1 MFANRYT
8 ALVDACSLVSV
19 WRRNLLL
26 SLAEAEFFRLRWSQT
41 ILDETERA
49 LAKLHHQRGN
59 SGGDARAGKAI
70 AAMTKAFPEAMVDDF
85 AQLLANPLG
94 LPDPNDEHVIA
105 AAVKTQAQ
113 AIVTENI
120 SDFPADLLGRLN
132 LEARTADEFIAD
144 TIALEEGLAIP
155 AIRNMR
161 LRLKRPEMD
170 ASDLLRSFEAHGL
183 FETASVL
190 TQHIGS
196 I

>member
-26 SLAEAEFFRLRWSQT
+26 SLAEAEFFRLRWSQS

-49 LAKLHHQRGN
+49 LAKLHRQRG
-59 SGGDARAGKAI
+59 STDGVARAQQAI
-70 AAMTKAFPEAMVDDF
+70 TSMTRAFPEAMVDDF
-85 AQLLANPLG
+85 SRLLANPVG
-94 LPDPNDEHVIA
+94 LPDPNDEHVVA

-120 SDFPADLLGRLN
+120 SDFPADLLGELN

-161 LRLKRPEMD
+161 LRLKRPAMD
-170 ASDLLRSFEAHGL
+170 ASDLMRSFEAHGL

-190 TQHIGS
+190 SQHIGS

>member
-59 SGGDARAGKAI
+59 ADGDARARKAI

-132 LEARTADEFIAD
+132 LEPRTADEFIAD

-161 LRLKRPEMD
+161 LRLKRPEME

-183 FETASVL
+183 FETVSVL

>member
-19 WRRNLLL
+19 LRRNLLL
-26 SLAEAEFFRLRWSQT
+26 SLAEAEFYRLRWSQP

-49 LAKLHHQRGN
+49 LAKLHRQRGN
-59 SGGDARAGKAI
+59 TDGDARAQRAV
-70 AAMTKAFPEAMVDDF
+70 AAMIKAFPDAMVDDF
-85 AQLLANPLG
+85 SELLAEPIG
-94 LPDPNDEHVIA
+94 LPDSKDEHVIA

-120 SDFPADLLGRLN
+120 SDFPAELLSRLK

-161 LRLKRPEMD
+161 LRLKRPRMD
-170 ASDLLRSFEAHGL
+170 GSDLLRSFEAHGL
-183 FETASVL
+183 FETVSVL
-190 TQHIGS
+190 TPHIGS

>member
-8 ALVDACSLVSV
+8 AFVDACSLVSV

-49 LAKLHHQRGN
+49 LAKLHLQRGN
-59 SGGDARAGKAI
+59 TDGDTRARQAV
-70 AAMTKAFPEAMVDDF
+70 AAMMKAFPEAMVDEF
-85 AQLLANPLG
+85 TSLLANSVG
-94 LPDPNDEHVIA
+94 LLDPNDEHVIA

-120 SDFPADLLGRLN
+120 SDFPAELLGKLN

-144 TIALEEGLAIP
+144 TIELEEGLAIP

-161 LRLKRPEMD
+161 LRLKRPEME
-170 ASDLLRSFEAHGL
+170 AGDLLRSFEAHGL
-183 FETASVL
+183 FETVSVL

>member
-26 SLAEAEFFRLRWSQT
+26 SLAEADFFRLRWSQT
-41 ILDETERA
+41 ILGETERA

-59 SGGDARAGKAI
+59 SDGDARARKAI

-120 SDFPADLLGRLN
+120 SDFPAELLGKLN

>member
-49 LAKLHHQRGN
+49 LVKLHLQRGN
-59 SGGDARAGKAI
+59 TDGDTRARHAV
-70 AAMTKAFPEAMVDDF
+70 AAMTKAFPEAMVDEF
-85 AQLLANPLG
+85 TSLLANPVG

-120 SDFPADLLGRLN
+120 SDFPADLLGKLN

-144 TIALEEGLAIP
+144 TIELEEGLAIP

-161 LRLKRPEMD
+161 LRLKRPEME

-183 FETASVL
+183 FETVSVL

>member
-19 WRRNLLL
+19 LRRNLLL
-26 SLAEAEFFRLRWSQT
+26 SLAEAEFFRLRWSQP

-49 LAKLHHQRGN
+49 LTNLHHQRGN
-59 SGGDARAGKAI
+59 ADAAARARRAI
-70 AAMTKAFPEAMVDDF
+70 AAMTTAFPEAMVDDF
-85 AQLLANPLG
+85 AQLLAKPIG

-105 AAVKTQAQ
+105 AAVKTQAH

-120 SDFPADLLGRLN
+120 ADFPVELLSKLN
-132 LEARTADEFIAD
+132 LETRTADEFIAD

-161 LRLKRPEMD
+161 LRLTRPEMD

-183 FETASVL
+183 FETVSVL

>member
-26 SLAEAEFFRLRWSQT
+26 SLAEAEFFRLHWSQT
-41 ILDETERA
+41 ILGETERA

-59 SGGDARAGKAI
+59 ADGDTRARKAI

-94 LPDPNDEHVIA
+94 LPDPNDEHVVA

-120 SDFPADLLGRLN
+120 SDFPAELLGKLN

-183 FETASVL
+183 FETVTVL